1 MPIFADKSEN
11 ASCVTLNEA
20 EAGLWYDEYCTVE
33 HRAVCEKPHGSETR
47 PPTVAT
53 PPSGTCA
60 SGWEEFGDYCY
71 LVSNSCLSV
80 FRACTYMYMHL
91 QHLFFS
97 VSLVYC
103 CWC

>member
-1 MPIFADKSEN
+1 M
-11 ASCVTLNEA
+11 TLNEA

-60 SGWEEFGDYCY
+60 SGWEEFGEPLYTTGEAWSAFVGSRRLRRY
-71 LVSNSCLSV
+71 
-80 FRACTYMYMHL
+80 R
-91 QHLFFS
+91 
-97 VSLVYC
+97 
-103 CWC
+103 